1 MKNNNKPNK
10 LLNNTFGF
18 CNSCIPKRK
27 TKNGSKGQS
36 KLLKWNKIEKKKY
49 LAISS
54 RVAKV
59 PGPNASKRCVRG
71 GVSSSA
77 FSSREFERSS
87 LCKSRNLESV
97 LKWTKNLNLLCHT
110 IGLLGLLH
118 PKGLKCELAKLK
130 KN

>member
-1 MKNNNKPNK
+1 MVFVTHVFQNE
-10 LLNNTFGF
+10 
-18 CNSCIPKRK
+18 KRK
-27 TKNGSKGQS
+27 MGQKVNQNFWNEI
-36 KLLKWNKIEKKKY
+36 KLKKKY

-97 LKWTKNLNLLCHT
+97 LKCTKNLNLLCHT